1 MTITCRPRRRLGL
14 TCPAVS
20 VDTSRRSNPVNRR
33 TLLRTIGVGV
43 LAAPLAARAQQPARV
58 WRIGLFHVGLD
69 HVPPALHGLREGLK
83 ELGYEE
89 SKNLRWDFRNL
100 PDESAAQGTA
110 REFVR
115 EKVDVIVAFENQT
128 VRAAKAATSEVPI
141 LFLHVLTDPVG
152 EGFVQSLAH
161 PGGNIT
167 GIFGDVPG
175 KRVELLKEVVPN
187 LDRLLLLFDPTDHT
201 ALQELTALRAAATA
215 LKLRLVERA
224 AVTQGDIERVF
235 MPVRRENIQA
245 IVVVSGLVTKFPS
258 LVIHLAAER
267 RLPIPGHRKEWAEQ
281 GALFS
286 YGANY
291 FSVGRIDA
299 ARLVDRLLKGTKP
312 ADLPVEQIARLELVI
327 NLKTAKALGLKI
339 PQSLLLRADQLIE

>member
-1 MTITCRPRRRLGL
+1 MKRAKICAGTFVTCQMKVPLKGPRG
-14 TCPAVS
+14 
-20 VDTSRRSNPVNRR
+20 N
-33 TLLRTIGVGV
+33 
-43 LAAPLAARAQQPARV
+43 
-58 WRIGLFHVGLD
+58 
-69 HVPPALHGLREGLK
+69 
-83 ELGYEE
+83 
-89 SKNLRWDFRNL
+89 
-100 PDESAAQGTA
+100 
-110 REFVR
+110 FVR

-224 AVTQGDIERVF
+224 AVTQGEDRK
-235 MPVRRENIQA
+235 
-245 IVVVSGLVTKFPS
+245 ST
-258 LVIHLAAER
+258 
-267 RLPIPGHRKEWAEQ
+267 RLNSSHRCN
-281 GALFS
+281 S
-286 YGANY
+286 Y
-291 FSVGRIDA
+291 
-299 ARLVDRLLKGTKP
+299 
-312 ADLPVEQIARLELVI
+312 
-327 NLKTAKALGLKI
+327 
-339 PQSLLLRADQLIE
+339 

>member
-1 MTITCRPRRRLGL
+1 
-14 TCPAVS
+14 
-20 VDTSRRSNPVNRR
+20 VNRR

-43 LAAPLAARAQQPARV
+43 VAAPLAARAQQPGRV

-89 SKNLRWDFRNL
+89 GKNLRWDFRNL
-100 PDESAAQGTA
+100 PDESAAQETA

-175 KRVELLKEVVPN
+175 KRVELLKEAVPT

-201 ALQELTALRAAATA
+201 ARQGAWLGAQATRRRERWSHRREVYQPILLSLMELDIHSRHRLRLEEENDSADPKSQVRLNETIERAAAAMTEVQRVSAIA
-215 LKLRLVERA
+215 LYSEM
-224 AVTQGDIERVF
+224 TC
-235 MPVRRENIQA
+235 VRH
-245 IVVVSGLVTKFPS
+245 SMS
-258 LVIHLAAER
+258 L
-267 RLPIPGHRKEWAEQ
+267 
-281 GALFS
+281 
-286 YGANY
+286 
-291 FSVGRIDA
+291 GRN
-299 ARLVDRLLKGTKP
+299 G
-312 ADLPVEQIARLELVI
+312 
-327 NLKTAKALGLKI
+327 
-339 PQSLLLRADQLIE
+339 